1 MGYNVIQ
8 LKELMDKDYDL
19 AKVFSTFS
27 SINED
32 VEDFLLN
39 KSIQFE
45 RLDLSR
51 TYLIFSSY
59 QNKNV
64 LVGYY
69 SITNKPL
76 MMSKRNFSKLSG
88 SLRKK
93 LLGMGQKTEREN
105 YEIKSILLG
114 QIGKNF
120 NYGDLISGADILKLS
135 YYTINQIYQ
144 LIGGRIIYLEVDD
157 NENLRKF
164 YVANEFREVNDYRTP
179 NNQCLY
185 IKKISD
191 ITPEDA

>member
-1 MGYNVIQ
+1 MGYSVIQ
-8 LKELMDKDYDL
+8 LKEVMNQDYDL
-19 AKVFSTFS
+19 KKVFSTFS

-45 RLDLSR
+45 SMDLSR

-59 QNKNV
+59 QGKSV

-76 MMSKRNFSKLSG
+76 MMSKKNFAKLS
-88 SLRKK
+88 STLKK
-93 LLGMGQKTEREN
+93 RLLGMGQKTEREN

-120 NYGDLISGADILKLS
+120 NYKELISGSDILKLS
-135 YYTINQIYQ
+135 YSTIDQIYQ

-157 NENLRKF
+157 NDNLRRF
-164 YVANEFREVNDYRTP
+164 YTDNGFREVNDYRTP

-191 ITPEDA
+191 ITSEDV